1 MNLSRRTFFKVSA
14 VGATTAAGLVAS
26 GGQASAAELESA
38 PGVLVDTTKCIGC
51 RTCETACAQ
60 ANHLPDPDSSDN
72 GSYEKPRELTPAQW
86 TVVNRG
92 TTNPRDVFFKSQCMH
107 CLDPACASACPAR
120 ALEKSAAGPVTY
132 NGNRCLG
139 CRYCM
144 MACPFDVPKF
154 EYTKTV
160 PYVKK
165 CIFCAE
171 RQAKG
176 QVPACV
182 EACPSGAL
190 TFGRRSELLE
200 EARKRIYQNPDAYVH
215 HVFGEHEAGGTSWLY
230 VTDVPFERLGF
241 KQGLSLQPYSAL
253 TETSLSAV
261 PVVMTLWPPLLMGIY
276 SFTKRRDEIASGEA
290 QEDHHE

>member
-1 MNLSRRTFFKVSA
+1 MRFSRRTFFKVSA
-14 VGATTAAGLVAS
+14 VGATAAAGLAVSEGRAAAS
-26 GGQASAAELESA
+26 EGTST

-51 RTCETACAQ
+51 RSCEAACAE
-60 ANHLPDPDSSDN
+60 ANGLPQPDSSDN
-72 GSYEKPRELTPAQW
+72 GSYEKPRQLTPMQW

-92 TTNPRDVFFKSQCMH
+92 VTNPRDVFFKSQCMH
-107 CLDPACASACPAR
+107 CVEPACASACPAR
-120 ALEKSAAGPVTY
+120 ALEKTAAGPVTY

-154 EYTKTV
+154 EYTKAI

-165 CIFCAE
+165 CIFCAG

-176 QVPACV
+176 QLPACV

-190 TFGRRSELLE
+190 TFGPRSELLE
-200 EARKRIYQNPDAYVH
+200 EARKRIYQNPDQYVH
-215 HVFGEHEAGGTSWLY
+215 HIYGEHEAGGTSWMYLS
-230 VTDVPFERLGF
+230 DVPFERLGF
-241 KQGLSLQPYSAL
+241 KQGLSTQPYSAL
-253 TETSLSAV
+253 SETSLSAV

-276 SFTKRRDEIASGEA
+276 TFTKRRDEVTDAT